1 MFIHPTAIIHPEAR
15 LAEGVSVG
23 PYSIISENV
32 SIGRGTRVDAHTVI
46 KPFVR
51 IGEDNEI
58 YQFVS
63 LGEVPQ
69 DLKFGGEET
78 WLEIGDRNRI
88 REFATLNRGTVGGGG
103 VTKIGSDCLIMSYA
117 HVAHDCVIG
126 DRVILANSVQMAGH
140 VHIYEQ
146 AIIGGGTVIHQ
157 FVRIGEHCMVGGG
170 SALPQDI
177 PPYVVASGN
186 RAVLSGLN
194 IVGLSRRGFS
204 AESIASLKKAYKI
217 LFRSGLLLKDAVDKI
232 REEVAPCTEV
242 ERLIEFMTTSERGV
256 CR

>member
-1 MFIHPTAIIHPEAR
+1 MLIHPTSIIHPDAR
-15 LAEGVSVG
+15 LAEGVTVG

-32 SIGRGTRVDAHTVI
+32 HIGRGTKIGAHAVI
-46 KPFVR
+46 KPFVK
-51 IGEDNEI
+51 IGCDNEI
-58 YQFVS
+58 YQFAS
-63 LGEVPQ
+63 IGEVPQ

-88 REFATLNRGTVGGGG
+88 REFTTLNRGTVGGGG
-103 VTKIGSDCLIMSYA
+103 ATRIGSDCLIMAYA

-126 DRVILANSVQMAGH
+126 DHVILANSVQMAGH

-157 FVRIGEHCMVGGG
+157 FVRVGEHSMVGGG

-177 PPYVVASGN
+177 APYMIAAGN
-186 RAVLSGLN
+186 RAELSGLN
-194 IVGLSRRGFS
+194 IIGLTRRGFS
-204 AESIASLKKAYKI
+204 AESIASLKKAYKM
-217 LFRSGLLLKDAVDKI
+217 LFRSGLTVKDAVNKI
-232 REEVAPCTEV
+232 REEVPPCAEV
-242 ERLIEFMTTSERGV
+242 NRLIEFVTTSERGV

>member
-1 MFIHPTAIIHPEAR
+1 MLIHPTSIIHPDAR
-15 LAEGVSVG
+15 LAEGVTVG

-32 SIGRGTRVDAHTVI
+32 HIGRGTKIGAHAVI
-46 KPFVR
+46 KPFVK
-51 IGEDNEI
+51 IGCDNEI
-58 YQFVS
+58 YQFAS
-63 LGEVPQ
+63 IGEVPQ

-88 REFATLNRGTVGGGG
+88 REFTTLNRGTVGGGG
-103 VTKIGSDCLIMSYA
+103 ATKIGSDCLIMSYA
-117 HVAHDCVIG
+117 HVAHDCVIE

-157 FVRIGEHCMVGGG
+157 FVRVGEHSMVGGG

-177 PPYVVASGN
+177 APYMIAAGN
-186 RAVLSGLN
+186 RAELSGLN
-194 IVGLSRRGFS
+194 IIGLTRRGFS
-204 AESIASLKKAYKI
+204 AESIASLKKAYKM
-217 LFRSGLLLKDAVDKI
+217 LFRSGLTVKDAVNKI
-232 REEVAPCTEV
+232 REEVPPCAEV
-242 ERLIEFMTTSERGV
+242 NRLIEFVTTSERGV